1 MGTPDSF
8 QVRITGKI
16 PAGYMIVQTPKS
28 LKFRKIFNPLD
39 GSYVHVFTMNVSYI
53 VDFVFG

>member
-1 MGTPDSF
+1 M
-8 QVRITGKI
+8 RITGKI
-16 PAGYMIVQTPKS
+16 PAGYVIVKAPKS